1 MRYGVLGTGMVGAT
15 LASRLVQLGH
25 EVRMG
30 ARSSGNQRAEAWAA
44 GAGAGASAGSFAE
57 AAVFGSLVVNATAGA
72 HSLDALRAAGA
83 AALRGKVLVDVANP
97 IEPDSGFPPR
107 LSVCN
112 GDSLGEQIQ
121 REFPEARVVKALNT
135 MNCDVMVRPSLVAGD
150 HHVFLCGNDAAAKD
164 EVAAML
170 RSFGWAADAVLDLGD
185 ISAARG
191 MEMYLIFWLALMRR
205 LGTAHFNVA
214 VHREE

>member
-57 AAVFGSLVVNATAGA
+57 AAVFGSVVVNATAGA